1 MNATVSDAMMMEAA
15 KAAGVSMD
23 RAVAGPAA
31 LASPSYQAL
40 ESRSIVGDS
49 VFLKRIH
56 PEMREGFDLASSF
69 KLAMLAGNAGVGPK
83 IHWGDAEMG
92 AVAME
97 DLGDGWRTARQN
109 DLQEPAVV
117 VSAMQAMKALHA
129 CEPISYRFD
138 PFATIDSLLG
148 SCGRDGIELPED
160 ITWLRRIIAMAEP
173 LRECESLAPCRNDG
187 SSSNLMIGPTGKVL
201 LVDYDRAGMN
211 DPLYDVGCLLA
222 EMTDHERDMHD
233 GFIAYAGDF
242 DVAGFARARLWSHV
256 DDLLHALWSRRMAHR
271 SERKAV
277 EWIKYGEWRLLR
289 VRMALSN
296 PSFEEKIRI
305 SGAAS

>member
-1 MNATVSDAMMMEAA
+1 MNALVSDAMMMEAA
-15 KAAGVSMD
+15 EAAGVPM
-23 RAVAGPAA
+23 AGAIAGPAA

-40 ESRSIVGDS
+40 ESRSIVSSG
-49 VFLKRIH
+49 VFVKRMH
-56 PEMREGFDLASSF
+56 PEMREGFDLVSSLELASR
-69 KLAMLAGNAGVGPK
+69 AGSAGAGPRVY
-83 IHWGDAEMG
+83 WGDPDLG
-92 AVAME
+92 AVAM
-97 DLGDGWRTARQN
+97 DALGDGWKTARQN

-117 VSAMQAMKALHA
+117 ASAMQAMKTLHA
-129 CEPISYRFD
+129 CDAVSHRFD
-138 PFATIDSLLG
+138 PFAIIDDLLG
-148 SCGRDGIELPED
+148 SCARDGIPLPDD
-160 ITWLRRIIAMAEP
+160 IHWLRRIIAMAEP
-173 LRECESLAPCRNDG
+173 LGDRATLAPCRNDG
-187 SSSNLMIGPTGKVL
+187 SSSNLMIGPGGQVML
-201 LVDYDRAGMN
+201 IDYDRAGMN

-222 EMTDHERDMHD
+222 EMTDHARDMHD
-233 GFIAYAGDF
+233 GFVAYAGQF
-242 DVAGFARARLWSHV
+242 DEAGFARARVWSHV